1 MDSKM
6 LIKEFYEK
14 IVSNNL
20 IDEIE
25 KYVAVD
31 CTVRIGEN
39 PIPVGLEGMKQ
50 HVVDVRKTY
59 PDLKIRII
67 RQYID
72 RDYVISEIIT
82 EGTHLGEWLGIKPSG
97 KKLVFTGVN
106 IDRLINGKIVEHG
119 GAANIFDT
127 FWAEKIIQPY
137 S

>member
-1 MDSKM
+1 MGSFLLGFVFVHTYIITEEMSLWLTILLHNYTD
-6 LIKEFYEK
+6 LI
-14 IVSNNL
+14 
-20 IDEIE
+20 
-25 KYVAVD
+25 
-31 CTVRIGEN
+31 
-39 PIPVGLEGMKQ
+39 
-50 HVVDVRKTY
+50 
-59 PDLKIRII
+59 II

>member
-1 MDSKM
+1 MGGT
-6 LIKEFYEK
+6 I
-14 IVSNNL
+14 
-20 IDEIE
+20 
-25 KYVAVD
+25 
-31 CTVRIGEN
+31 
-39 PIPVGLEGMKQ
+39 LEGMKQ